1 MARIP
6 DIDRDVFSN
15 IEKTISDHFTEEELN
30 DIHEIARRLKKILKA
45 VIAREEA
52 KHSLL

>member
-6 DIDRDVFSN
+6 DIDRDAFSN
-15 IEKTISDHFTEEELN
+15 IEKTISHHFTEEELN
-30 DIHEIARRLKKILKA
+30 EIHGMAEKLKQILKA

-52 KHSLL
+52 SVA